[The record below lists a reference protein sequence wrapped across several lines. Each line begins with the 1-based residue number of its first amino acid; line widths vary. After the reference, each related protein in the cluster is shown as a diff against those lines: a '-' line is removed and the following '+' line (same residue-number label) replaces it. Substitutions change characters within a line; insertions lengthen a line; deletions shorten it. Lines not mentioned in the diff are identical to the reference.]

1 MPINVTPLS
10 PALGAE
16 IIGADIAEG
25 IVDSDFEDIRAA
37 WYRFGLIVLR
47 DQHINEDQQIAF
59 GSRFGEV
66 APWSRFADEQKG
78 KNANPY
84 IMLVSNL
91 KEGGEY
97 VGSLQEGEIQFHS
110 DGIYTEEP
118 TAATMLYAERPTEHG
133 GETAYG
139 NMYLAYERLPD
150 DVKARIDGLEARH
163 AFTYNS
169 LVIADNEEKMS
180 GGGHV
185 EEAVHPVVR
194 THPVTG
200 RKALYV
206 NRLMTREILGM
217 APDEGRALL
226 AFLYDHLEK
235 PEFVY
240 EHRWRKGDVLLWDN
254 RCLVHARRDFPL
266 SELRIMK
273 RLTIKREH
281 PASKRGAA

>member
-1 MPINVTPLS
+1 MSVTVSPLS

-16 IIGADIAEG
+16 IGNADIAAG
-25 IVDSDFEDIRAA
+25 IDDDDFEDIRSA

-47 DQHINEDQQIAF
+47 DQHIDEDQQIAF
-59 GSRFGEV
+59 GRRFGDV
-66 APWSRFADEQKG
+66 APWSRFADEQEG

-91 KEGGEY
+91 KENGEY

-118 TAATMLYAERPTEHG
+118 TAATMLYAEQPTEHG

-139 NMYLAYERLPD
+139 NMYLAYDRLPD
-150 DVKARIDGLEARH
+150 DVKARIDGMKARH

-169 LVIADNEEKMS
+169 LVIADNEQKLAT
-180 GGGHV
+180 GAKV

-194 THPVTG
+194 AHPVTG

-217 APDEGRALL
+217 DAEEGRALL

-235 PEFVY
+235 PEFIY
-240 EHRWRKGDVLLWDN
+240 EHKWRKGDVLLWDN
-254 RCLVHARRDFPL
+254 RCLVHARRDFPP

-273 RLTIKREH
+273 RLTIKGER
-281 PASKRGAA
+281 PS